1 MKLVSLSWSH
11 RDRVCAA
18 REALAGVPVER
29 VLAELKAR
37 GFSEAVAVSTCNRF
51 ELYVAGQAE
60 QDLAAA
66 TLVALL
72 EELAEASLGQQAEI
86 REDAAAVDHLFAV
99 AAGLD
104 SLVVGETEI
113 LGQVKTGYE
122 KAMAAGMTGKRVNVL
137 FQRALFVGKKV
148 RTETALASG
157 SLSVPSV
164 AVQLAETIFGRL
176 EGKSALILGAGAMSE
191 LAAKHLAAKGVSK
204 LTVANRTWDRA
215 YQLAARYQGEAV
227 KWETFP
233 AELERADV
241 VICSTGAP
249 SAVLTCDLVTAAVR
263 RRGGRSLF
271 LIDIAMPRD
280 IEESVHK
287 IDGVYLY
294 RIEDLEAIVAKNMA
308 SRAEAVAAA
317 RRIVDAKT
325 AEFATWARS
334 LSSGREL
341 SLKHADRTD
350 GRVFDAEYPG

>member
-1 MKLVSLSWSH
+1 MKLVCLSWSH

-18 REALAGVPVER
+18 REALATVPVER
-29 VLAELKAR
+29 VLLELKAR
-37 GFSEAVAVSTCNRF
+37 GFSEAAALSTCNRF
-51 ELYVAGQAE
+51 ELYVAGPFN

-66 TLVALL
+66 KLLALL
-72 EELAEASLGQQAEI
+72 EELAEAGLAEQSEV
-86 REDAAAVDHLFAV
+86 REDDAAVDHLFSV
-99 AAGLD
+99 ASGLD

-122 KAMAAGMTGKRVNVL
+122 KAKAAGMTGKRLNVL

-148 RTETALASG
+148 RTETAIAAG

-176 EGKSALILGAGAMSE
+176 EGKSALILGAGAMAE
-191 LAAKHLAAKGVSK
+191 LAAKHLAERGVSK
-204 LTVANRTWDRA
+204 LSVANRTWERA

-227 KWETFP
+227 RWEAFP
-233 AELERADV
+233 SELERADV
-241 VICSTGAP
+241 VISSTGAP
-249 SAVLTCDLVTAAVR
+249 TAVLTRAIIENAVR
-263 RRGGRSLF
+263 RRSGRSLF

-294 RIEDLEAIVAKNMA
+294 RLEDLEAIVAKNMA

-317 RRIVDAKT
+317 RRVVDAKV
-325 AEFATWARS
+325 AEFGEWSRS
-334 LSSGREL
+334 LSTGREL
-341 SLKHADRTD
+341 SLKHSDYQ
-350 GRVFDAEYPG
+350 E

>member
-18 REALAGVPVER
+18 REALATVPVER
-29 VLAELKAR
+29 VLLELKTR
-37 GFSEAVAVSTCNRF
+37 GFSEAAAVSTCNRF
-51 ELYVAGQAE
+51 ELYAAGAP
-60 QDLAAA
+60 DKAPTAAS
-66 TLVALL
+66 LIDVL
-72 EELAEASLGQQAEI
+72 EELAGAALGQQADI
-86 REDAAAVDHLFAV
+86 REDAAAVDHLFSV

-122 KAMAAGMTGKRVNVL
+122 KAKAAGMTGKRLNVL

-148 RTETALASG
+148 RTETAIAAG

-164 AVQLAETIFGRL
+164 AVQLAESIFGRL

-191 LAAKHLAAKGVSK
+191 LAAKHLAERGVSK
-204 LTVANRTWDRA
+204 LAVANRTWERA
-215 YQLAARYQGEAV
+215 YQLAARYQGEAI
-227 KWETFP
+227 KWEDFP

-241 VICSTGAP
+241 VISSTGAP
-249 SAVLTCDLVTAAVR
+249 AAVLTHDIVSAAVR

-294 RIEDLEAIVAKNMA
+294 RLEDLEAIVAKNMA

-325 AEFATWARS
+325 AEFREWAGS
-334 LSSGREL
+334 LSTGQER
-341 SLKHADRTD
+341 SLKHSDYT
-350 GRVFDAEYPG
+350 E